1 MIRRP
6 PRSTRSVTLFPYTT
20 LCRSMGQRFP
30 ECLWPMFQYSV
41 GCEAPHGCT
50 GIFAQPYAQCSI
62 GAELSQRLCQCRH
75 IAIVN
80 ENTARFLLDHFGWPP
95 FTIEGNHRQTGC
107 HCFPQNKSPTFKAGR
122 ENEKIA
128 LLDPTAGLFAHARHL
143 DPAIK
148 PKTTALLL

>member
-20 LCRSMGQRFP
+20 LCRSIGQRLP
-30 ECLWPMFQYSV
+30 ECLLPMFQYSV

-75 IAIVN
+75 IAIGN

-107 HCFPQNKSPTFKAGR
+107 HCLAPDKSDRKSTR
-122 ENEKIA
+122 LN
-128 LLDPTAGLFAHARHL
+128 
-143 DPAIK
+143 
-148 PKTTALLL
+148 

>member
-1 MIRRP
+1 MYSVKRLSAVSTFFSSSIRRP
-6 PRSTRSVTLFPYTT
+6 TRCALVTGVQTCALP
-20 LCRSMGQRFP
+20 
-30 ECLWPMFQYSV
+30 
-41 GCEAPHGCT
+41 
-50 GIFAQPYAQCSI
+50 ICSI

-75 IAIVN
+75 IAIGN

-107 HCFPQNKSPTFKAGR
+107 HCLAQDKSPTFKAGR

>member
-1 MIRRP
+1 MILRP
-6 PRSTRSVTLFPYTT
+6 LRSTLTDTLFPYTT
-20 LCRSMGQRFP
+20 LFRS
-30 ECLWPMFQYSV
+30 
-41 GCEAPHGCT
+41 
-50 GIFAQPYAQCSI
+50 
-62 GAELSQRLCQCRH
+62 CRH
-75 IAIVN
+75 SAIGN

-107 HCFPQNKSPTFKAGR
+107 HCLAQDKSPTFKAGR

>member
-20 LCRSMGQRFP
+20 LCRSIGQRFP
-30 ECLWPMFQYSV
+30 ECLLPMFQYSV

-75 IAIVN
+75 IAIGN
-80 ENTARFLLDHFGWPP
+80 ENTARFLLAHFGWPP
-95 FTIEGNHRQTGC
+95 FTIEG
-107 HCFPQNKSPTFKAGR
+107 KIGR
-122 ENEKIA
+122 
-128 LLDPTAGLFAHARHL
+128 AHV
-143 DPAIK
+143 
-148 PKTTALLL
+148 

>member
-1 MIRRP
+1 
-6 PRSTRSVTLFPYTT
+6 
-20 LCRSMGQRFP
+20 
-30 ECLWPMFQYSV
+30 MFQYSV

-75 IAIVN
+75 IAIGN

-107 HCFPQNKSPTFKAGR
+107 HCLAQDKSPTFNAGR

-128 LLDPTAGLFAHARHL
+128 LLDPTAGLFRSEEHTSELQSLMRISYAVF
-143 DPAIK
+143 
-148 PKTTALLL
+148 